1 MPAPASIPPRVFKR
15 LMEMYRFSL
24 WGEDE
29 YNWVLYRVASESI
42 ATIPKK
48 GELLSLNIIMR
59 IIRELGMDNEAY
71 FRLLD
76 RASN

>member
-1 MPAPASIPPRVFKR
+1 
-15 LMEMYRFSL
+15 MEMYRFSL